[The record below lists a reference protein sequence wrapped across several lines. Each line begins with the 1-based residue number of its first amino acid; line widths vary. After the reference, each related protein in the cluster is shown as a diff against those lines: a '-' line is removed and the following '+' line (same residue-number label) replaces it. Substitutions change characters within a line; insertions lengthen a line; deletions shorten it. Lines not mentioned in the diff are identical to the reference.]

1 MKSVKSDVFLV
12 NTGWNGEGERIS
24 LKNTRLIID
33 AILNN
38 ELDDVSTKNIPIF
51 NLEVPL
57 KVNNVPPKLLDPR
70 STWISDEEWNKKAK
84 ELAQLFINNF
94 QKFCDNEHGK
104 SLLKAGPQL

>member
-1 MKSVKSDVFLV
+1 M
-12 NTGWNGEGERIS
+12 
-24 LKNTRLIID
+24 
-33 AILNN
+33 NN
-38 ELDDVSTKNIPIF
+38 EIDNVATQNIPIF

-57 KVNNVPPKLLDPR
+57 NVNKVPPKLLDPR

-104 SLLKAGPQL
+104 FLLKAGPQL